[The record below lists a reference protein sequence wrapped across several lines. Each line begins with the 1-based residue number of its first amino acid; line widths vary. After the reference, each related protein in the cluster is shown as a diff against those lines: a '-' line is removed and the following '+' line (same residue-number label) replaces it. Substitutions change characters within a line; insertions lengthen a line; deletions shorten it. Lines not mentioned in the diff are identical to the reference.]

1 MCDMRRLCLL
11 LLVACVSIP
20 AAAQLAAGD
29 LHWENRGAGNDG
41 ARANPAEI
49 EAAIAAYQIAIRE
62 NTRDLEPRWKLVRA
76 LRFKAAYVAPDNAAK
91 RDILADARA
100 ASSEAVRMIERSLAT
115 KGVKSFDD
123 AQDETIAKAAKAVPE
138 AAAVFYWDAVAWGE
152 WGVAY
157 GKLAAVRQGAAERV
171 RKSST
176 VAMLIDPDF
185 DGGGGARVLGRLHNQ
200 TPRVPFLT
208 GWASDK
214 LAVRYLRES
223 LSRDPSNK
231 LTKVF
236 LAEAMVAN
244 DSSTKPQAVDLLRE
258 VINSPNAMDM
268 IVENFAA
275 QEDALA
281 LLERWG
287 VK

>member
-1 MCDMRRLCLL
+1 MARD
-11 LLVACVSIP
+11 VSS
-20 AAAQLAAGD
+20 D
-29 LHWENRGAGNDG
+29 
-41 ARANPAEI
+41 
-49 EAAIAAYQIAIRE
+49 
-62 NTRDLEPRWKLVRA
+62 
-76 LRFKAAYVAPDNAAK
+76 
-91 RDILADARA
+91 
-100 ASSEAVRMIERSLAT
+100 AVRQVEKALAS
-115 KGVKSFDD
+115 KGVKSFEKASD
-123 AQDETIAKAAKAVPE
+123 AQLAREAKSIPE
-138 AAAVFYWDAVAWGE
+138 SVAVFYWDAVAWGE

-157 GKLAAVRQGAAERV
+157 GKLAAVRQGAAERI

-176 VAMLIDPDF
+176 VSMLIDPDF

-244 DSSTKPQAVDLLRE
+244 DSNTRPQAVELLRE
-258 VINSPNAMDM
+258 VINSPNALDM
-268 IVENFAA
+268 LVENFAA

-287 VK
+287 VD

>member
-1 MCDMRRLCLL
+1 MRRFFASFALAT
-11 LLVACVSIP
+11 LVSVS
-20 AAAQLAAGD
+20 AVAQVTAGD
-29 LHWENRGAGNDG
+29 AHWENRAANNDG
-41 ARANPAEI
+41 AIADSAEI
-49 EAAIAAYQIAIRE
+49 DAAIADYQEAIHK
-62 NTRDLEPRWKLVRA
+62 DGSSLDARWKLVRA
-76 LRFKAAYVAPDNAAK
+76 LRFKAAYVARTEDDKREILGVARNVSSAAV
-91 RDILADARA
+91 A
-100 ASSEAVRMIERSLAT
+100 EIEKKIRS
-115 KGVKSFDD
+115 KGVTSFED
-123 AQDETIAKAAKAVPE
+123 ASDEQISKAAGTIPD

-152 WGVAY
+152 WGVVS
-157 GKLAAVRQGAAERV
+157 GKLAAVRQGAAERI

-176 VAMLIDPDF
+176 VSMLIDPNF

-244 DSSTKPQAVDLLRE
+244 DRSTKPQAVELLRE
-258 VINSPNAMDM
+258 VINSPNALDM
-268 IVENFAA
+268 LVENLAA
-275 QEDALA
+275 QEDAIA
-281 LLERWG
+281 LLEDWG
-287 VK
+287 VN

>member
-1 MCDMRRLCLL
+1 MRRLAFVLFL
-11 LLVACVSIP
+11 AVGVSLPVFAQVAV
-20 AAAQLAAGD
+20 GD
-29 LHWENRGAGNDG
+29 EHWENRGENQDG
-41 ARANPAEI
+41 GRADPTRI
-49 EAAIAAYQIAIRE
+49 DAAIAAYQVAIRE
-62 NTRDLEPRWKLVRA
+62 NGQRLEPRWKLVRA
-76 LRFKAAYVAPDNAAK
+76 LRFKAAYVAETRTAR
-91 RDILADARA
+91 RDILATARDE
-100 ASSEAVRMIERSLAT
+100 STKAVALIEKALAP
-115 KGVKSFDD
+115 KGVRSYDKARDD
-123 AQDETIAKAAKAVPE
+123 QLAKEAGEIPE
-138 AAAVFYWDAVAWGE
+138 AAPVFYWDAIAWGE

-171 RKSST
+171 RKSAT

-244 DSSTKPQAVDLLRE
+244 DSSTRPQAVDLLRE
-258 VINSPNAMDM
+258 VINSPNAVDM
-268 IVENFAA
+268 LVENFAA
-275 QEDALA
+275 QEDAIA

-287 VK
+287 V

>member
-1 MCDMRRLCLL
+1 MRRLFHSIA
-11 LLVACVSIP
+11 LVTLFAFPSV
-20 AAAQLAAGD
+20 AQVPAGD
-29 LHWENRGAGNDG
+29 VHWEARAADNDG
-41 ARANPAEI
+41 ARADAAEI
-49 EAAIAAYQIAIRE
+49 DAAIAAYQEAIRK
-62 NTRDLEPRWKLVRA
+62 DSGSLEARWKLVRA
-76 LRFKAAYVAPDNAAK
+76 LRFKAAYVAPTEDDQRA
-91 RDILADARA
+91 ILTTARN
-100 ASSEAVRMIERSLAT
+100 ASSEAVSRIEKAIVT
-115 KGVKSFDD
+115 KGVRSFED
-123 AQDETIAKAAKAVPE
+123 ASDEQIAKAARTIPE
-138 AAAVFYWDAVAWGE
+138 AAAVFYWDSVAWGE
-152 WGVAY
+152 WGVVY
-157 GKLAAVRQGAAERV
+157 GKLAAVRQGAAERI
-171 RKSST
+171 RKSAT

-244 DSSTKPQAVDLLRE
+244 DRSSKPQAVELLRE
-258 VINSPNAMDM
+258 VINSPNALDM
-268 IVENFAA
+268 LVENLAA
-275 QEDALA
+275 QEDAIA
-281 LLERWG
+281 LLEDWG

>member
-1 MCDMRRLCLL
+1 MRRLSPALL
-11 LLVACVSIP
+11 FAVLVAMPVLG
-20 AAAQLAAGD
+20 QLAEGD
-29 LHWENRGAGNDG
+29 IHWENRAAENDG
-41 ARANPAEI
+41 ARADTREVD
-49 EAAIAAYQIAIRE
+49 AAIAAYRE
-62 NTRDLEPRWKLVRA
+62 AVRKDDKNLEARWKLVRA
-76 LRFKAAYVAPDNAAK
+76 LRFKAAYAAADK
-91 RDILADARA
+91 DARRDILALARTESSA
-100 ASSEAVRMIERSLAT
+100 AVAKIEKALVP
-115 KGVKSFDD
+115 KGVKSFEK
-123 AQDETIAKAAKAVPE
+123 ASDEQIARNAKSIPE
-138 AAAVFYWDAVAWGE
+138 SAAVLYWDAVAWGE

-157 GKLAAVRQGAAERV
+157 GKLAAVRQGAAERI
-171 RKSST
+171 RKSAT
-176 VAMLIDPDF
+176 VSMLIDPDF

-244 DSSTKPQAVDLLRE
+244 ESSSKPQAVELLRE
-258 VINSPNAMDM
+258 VINSPNAVDM
-268 IVENFAA
+268 LVENLAA
-275 QEDALA
+275 QEDAIA
-281 LLERWG
+281 LLEDWD

>member
-1 MCDMRRLCLL
+1 MRSLFAS
-11 LLVACVSIP
+11 VALATVVAFS
-20 AAAQLAAGD
+20 AVAQVPAGD
-29 LHWENRGAGNDG
+29 AHWENRAANNDG
-41 ARANPAEI
+41 ARANSVEI
-49 EAAIAAYQIAIRE
+49 DAAIAAYQEAIRKDG
-62 NTRDLEPRWKLVRA
+62 TSLEARWKLVRA
-76 LRFKAAYVAPDNAAK
+76 LRFKAAYVARTEDDKREILSVARNVSGAAV
-91 RDILADARA
+91 
-100 ASSEAVRMIERSLAT
+100 SEIEKKVRSKGVRSLENA
-115 KGVKSFDD
+115 S
-123 AQDETIAKAAKAVPE
+123 DEQIAKAAGTIPE
-138 AAAVFYWDAVAWGE
+138 AAAVFYWDSVAWGE
-152 WGVAY
+152 WGVVY
-157 GKLAAVRQGAAERV
+157 GKLAAVRQGAAERI

-176 VAMLIDPDF
+176 VSMLIDPNF

-244 DSSTKPQAVDLLRE
+244 DRSSKPQAVELLRE
-258 VINSPNAMDM
+258 VINSPNAIDM
-268 IVENFAA
+268 LVENLAA
-275 QEDALA
+275 QEDAIV
-281 LLERWG
+281 LLEDWG

>member
-1 MCDMRRLCLL
+1 M
-11 LLVACVSIP
+11 P
-20 AAAQLAAGD
+20 AAAQVAAGD
-29 LHWENRGAGNDG
+29 LQWENRGAGNDG

-49 EAAIAAYQIAIRE
+49 EAAIAAYQVAIRE
-62 NTRDLEPRWKLVRA
+62 NARDLEPRWKLVRA
-76 LRFKAAYVAPDNAAK
+76 LRFKAAYVARDSAAK
-91 RDILADARA
+91 RDILADARD
-100 ASSEAVRMIERSLAT
+100 ASSEAVRLIERAIAS
-115 KGVKSFDD
+115 KGVKSFEH
-123 AQDETIAKAAKAVPE
+123 ASDETIAKAAKVIPE

-275 QEDALA
+275 QEDAVA

-287 VK
+287 VD